1 MVTVIVNF
9 VSGKAFTLRMHD
21 NQARSLLKAL
31 SADPNG
37 ATIISDDQNQPL
49 TVIHRSQVTY
59 VSIEP

>member
-1 MVTVIVNF
+1 
-9 VSGKAFTLRMHD
+9 MHD